1 MEERRLKFIRQYDQ
15 RLTEFLEKEEN
26 SEIRKRLEPL
36 FYKKAEETI
45 IRDKAVTK
53 FNETIGKKA
62 NLIKRLARDRKNRS
76 EHNPHE
82 VLHDPKGTVDFLKEF
97 TKVEPLKYLTHSY
110 DGDNFEYD
118 SFINKCGNQFISLI
132 ENHPNVPHPILL
144 KINRFLLWHDQDG
157 WGGDK
162 VAIGFVAPSVAE
174 YARTNKKHPYYMELD
189 LPVKDSFGGEIQSFR
204 GIMEKFRREIRFTA
218 ETPDLYEWFEQN
230 ETRLNLDQVDY
241 EISDS
246 LYDVDFYID
255 MDQFRHGLTKLID
268 GMAKRSRAK
277 EVKIDLNDKG
287 AFFELTLDQYGQKV
301 DRSSPA
307 DEKVHPDTISGD
319 FRGARDRNFKGIC
332 DWSFEGTFQDGK
344 VYRINYLDSLGRDAI
359 EEGDFTEG
367 VRHTLR
373 LFK

>member
-36 FYKKAEETI
+36 FYRKAEQVIVNDE
-45 IRDKAVTK
+45 ALSK
-53 FNETIGKKA
+53 FKETIGKKA
-62 NLIKRLARDRKNRS
+62 GYAKKLINERKS
-76 EHNPHE
+76 TF
-82 VLHDPKGTVDFLKEF
+82 VHDPKETVAFLKEF
-97 TKVEPLKYLTHSY
+97 TKQEPLKYLTHSY
-110 DGDNFEYD
+110 DGDDFDFD
-118 SFINKCGNQFISLI
+118 SFIKKCGNQFISLL
-132 ENHPNVPHPILL
+132 EKHPNVPVPILY
-144 KINRFLLWHDQDG
+144 KILRVLLTHDDYQG
-157 WGGDK
+157 WGGDG
-162 VAIGFVAPSVAE
+162 VVIGFMAPGVAAF
-174 YARTNKKHPYYMELD
+174 ARTSKKHPYYMELD
-189 LPVKDSFGGEIQSFR
+189 SPVKDSFGGEIQSFR

-230 ETRLNLDQVDY
+230 EARLNLNRVDY

-255 MDQFRHGLTKLID
+255 VDQFRHGLTKLID

-287 AFFELTLDQYGQKV
+287 AFFELTIDQYGQKI
-301 DRSSPA
+301 DRPSP
-307 DEKVHPDTISGD
+307 DHEKLHPDTVSGD

-344 VYRINYLDSLGRDAI
+344 IYRINYLDSLGRDAI